1 MVSNKPHIFD
11 VIKIAD
17 TRGNLSVL
25 QYPSTLPLNPVR
37 VYWITDVPSGQM
49 RLGHA
54 YYSAQEVI
62 VALSGSVRVT
72 TQTAEGEVSRFTLS
86 RPDQAL
92 FVPPMTWREID
103 NFATNA
109 SVLIA
114 TDTLYDEVDYIRNK
128 DEFDRLSNDSH
139 YGQDI

>member
-92 FVPPMTWREID
+92 FAPPLTWREID